1 VGKWVGWVPCSSDDA
16 QAIWRVDAL
25 RCVRYALAAGGW
37 RLAAGGWRLAGLGGE
52 DGWMDVVDVVD
63 VYRSVAVDEDG
74 DVGVI
79 CVISTIYLSM
89 RMCSERRRAGIP
101 IRPPS

>member
-37 RLAAGGWRLAGLGGE
+37 RLAGLGGE
-52 DGWMDVVDVVD
+52 DGWMDVAD

>member
-1 VGKWVGWVPCSSDDA
+1 VGGVGALQLRRRAGDLA
-16 QAIWRVDAL
+16 RRRVEVW
-25 RCVRYALAAGGW
+25 CVRYA
-37 RLAAGGWRLAGLGGE
+37 LAAGGWRLAGLGGE
-52 DGWMDVVDVVD
+52 DGWMDVVDV
-63 VYRSVAVDEDG
+63 YRSVAVDEDE